1 MSIKTLQLPGVDL
14 PELGD
19 GVETASGKVRVIA
32 APLLQIAVLD
42 PEDELGEAET
52 NLSGLLIFRA
62 SKEAVD
68 PASCSF
74 LTDEGWSDEG
84 LHLASREEIT
94 QAFGDIDTSGTWCAT
109 SHLSVFALLRPCTF
123 LETLQRD
130 GKCFDTPS
138 FGALI
143 GSTCLCLC
151 CSFCGVYTT
160 VKSRH
165 VVGGKMKLSDVEGS
179 SHEVPFQVKRPKR
192 DWEQFD
198 GVADA
203 DSKTLV
209 TWDVERPH
217 SGAGTSAA
225 SGNQTLPIA
234 QLMSPKKRL
243 QLNLKTKFFSERS
256 QVQLPRSGTILSM
269 QSFPDAFEAT
279 PHREQPSASSHEVAG
294 TYEIYEHREY
304 IEFFSETHQT
314 WTSGSIEGSGFLQPM
329 DSDLLPSYD
338 VRLNRQ
344 QIRRMIPLERIRPP
358 FQPGDAVTV
367 KVDDEWQAAT
377 VQRRQGYPLA
387 YEVEVSSGKQ
397 VVPGE
402 KLRAR
407 FSKGERI
414 FAFRGMKT
422 GWVQGIVHCES
433 EETWPMILVT
443 NQKDGQAMSIF
454 QFLIRPSAKME
465 GFSS

>member
-1 MSIKTLQLPGVDL
+1 MSIETLQLPGVDL

-32 APLLQIAVLD
+32 APLLQIALLD
-42 PEDELGEAET
+42 SDFGEAET
-52 NLSGLLIFRA
+52 NLSGLMIFRA

-68 PASCSF
+68 PASCNF

-94 QAFGDIDTSGTWCAT
+94 SAFGDIDTSGTWCAT

-130 GKCFDTPS
+130 GKCFNPPS

-143 GSTCLCLC
+143 GSCCLCLC
-151 CSFCGVYTT
+151 CSFCGIYTT

-192 DWEQFD
+192 DLEQFD
-198 GVADA
+198 GVADS

-209 TWDVERPH
+209 TWDVERPQT
-217 SGAGTSAA
+217 GAAGAA
-225 SGNQTLPIA
+225 GGNQTLPIA

-256 QVQLPRSGTILSM
+256 QVQLPRSGTMLSM
-269 QSFPDAFEAT
+269 QSFPDAFEVL
-279 PHREQPSASSHEVAG
+279 PHPEQPSASSHEVPG
-294 TYEIYEHREY
+294 SYEIYEHREY
-304 IEFFSETHQT
+304 IEFFSETHQK
-314 WTSGSIEGSGFLQPM
+314 WTSGSIEGSGFSEPLAS
-329 DSDLLPSYD
+329 DSLPTYH

-344 QIRRMIPLERIRPP
+344 QIRRFIPLERIRPH

-367 KVDDEWQAAT
+367 EVDGEWQPAT

-387 YEVEVSSGKQ
+387 YEVQLSSGKQ
-397 VVPGE
+397 VVSGE

-407 FSKGERI
+407 FAKGEAI
-414 FAFRGMKT
+414 FAFQGMKT
-422 GWVQGIVHCES
+422 GWVQGVVECES
-433 EETWPMILVT
+433 EETWPMILVSHG
-443 NQKDGQAMSIF
+443 KDNEAMPIF
-454 QFLIRPSAKME
+454 QFVIRPSAKMG